1 MAVVLHTSVGEI
13 KLELCCDTA
22 PRTSYNFL
30 ALAASGA
37 YDNTLFHRNIKGF
50 MIQGGDPTG
59 TGKGGASIWG
69 GKFGDEFHADNK
81 HSKRGI
87 LSMANSGPGTNGAQF
102 FLTYAKA
109 AHLDGA
115 YTVFGRV
122 IDGLDVLDAMERTA
136 VDEKH
141 RPKTAI
147 VLERVTIHAN
157 PIADQMIIYPTST
170 GPPERMS

>member
-1 MAVVLHTSVGEI
+1 MAVVLHTSLGEI
-13 KLELCCDTA
+13 KLELCCDSA

-69 GKFGDEFHADNK
+69 GKFADEFHPDNK

-141 RPKTAI
+141 RPKAAI
-147 VLERVTIHAN
+147 LLERITIHAN
-157 PIADQMIIYPTST
+157 PIADQMIVYPTAT
-170 GPPERMS
+170 GPPERTS